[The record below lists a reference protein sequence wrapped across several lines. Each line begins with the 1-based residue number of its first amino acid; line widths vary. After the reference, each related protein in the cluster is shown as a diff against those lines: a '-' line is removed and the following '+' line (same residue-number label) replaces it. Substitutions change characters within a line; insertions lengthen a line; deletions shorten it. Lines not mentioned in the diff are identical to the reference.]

1 MKTSLL
7 RCLATV
13 VATSL
18 IMGPMYASSG
28 VEADILEE
36 VNFLRTSPDSYA
48 GDLEEYE
55 RRFDGRVAFG
65 EGEEPDFTTHE
76 GPRPVIEAVRELRRA
91 RPLGEVRH
99 SDILAKAAADHV
111 RFQGASGQVGHI
123 SNGKRPG
130 DRVKARGGNIYVGE
144 VIVYGVY
151 SSRNA
156 VRQLVVDDGVPG
168 RGHRRLLMTASY
180 RYAGVACGSHRKW
193 RNMCVIVLS
202 ETRDGSPVMSPQGS

>member
-1 MKTSLL
+1 MALSAVMTAHLMMAPL
-7 RCLATV
+7 H
-13 VATSL
+13 
-18 IMGPMYASSG
+18 GSSA

-36 VNFLRTSPDSYA
+36 VNFLRTSPDAYVR
-48 GDLEEYE
+48 DLEEYE
-55 RRFDGRVAFG
+55 RRFDGRIAFG
-65 EGEEPDFTTHE
+65 EGNEPDFTTHE
-76 GPRPVIEAVRELRRA
+76 GVRPVIEAAQDLGRT
-91 RPLGEVRH
+91 RPLGKMRH
-99 SDILAKAAADHV
+99 SEVLAQAAADHV
-111 RFQGASGQVGHI
+111 RLQGASGQVGHV

-168 RGHRRLLMTASY
+168 RGHRKLLLTASY
-180 RYAGVACGSHRKW
+180 QYAGVACGSHRRW

-202 ETRDGSPVMSPQGS
+202 ETRDGSPVKAMHN

>member
-1 MKTSLL
+1 MTA
-7 RCLATV
+7 CLM
-13 VATSL
+13 
-18 IMGPMYASSG
+18 MGPLHGSSD
-28 VEADILEE
+28 VEADILKE

-48 GDLEEYE
+48 GELEEYE
-55 RRFDGRVAFG
+55 RRFDGRIAYG

-76 GPRPVIEAVRELRRA
+76 GARPVIEAAHELRRA
-91 RPLGEVRH
+91 RAMGEVRH
-99 SDILAKAAADHV
+99 SGVLAQAAADHV
-111 RFQGASGQVGHI
+111 RFQGAIGQVGHI

-156 VRQLVVDDGVPG
+156 VRQLVVDDGVPD
-168 RGHRRLLMTASY
+168 RGHRKLLLTANY
-180 RYAGVACGSHRKW
+180 HYAGVACGSHRNW

-202 ETRDGSPVMSPQGS
+202 ETRDGSPKKAMHN

>member
-7 RCLATV
+7 SCLATV

-36 VNFLRTSPDSYA
+36 VNFLRASPDSYA

-55 RRFDGRVAFG
+55 RRFDGRIAFG
-65 EGEEPDFTTHE
+65 EGNEPDFTTHE
-76 GPRPVIEAVRELRRA
+76 GSRPVIEAIRELRRA
-91 RPLGEVRH
+91 RPMGEMRH
-99 SDILAKAAADHV
+99 SAVLAQAAADHV
-111 RFQGASGQVGHI
+111 RLQGASGQVGHI

-168 RGHRRLLMTASY
+168 RGHRRLLLTASY

-202 ETRDGSPVMSPQGS
+202 ETRDGSPVMSPRGS

>member
-1 MKTSLL
+1 MKTRIL
-7 RCLATV
+7 RGLSAVMTACAM
-13 VATSL
+13 
-18 IMGPMYASSG
+18 IGPLHGSTG

-36 VNFLRTSPDSYA
+36 VNFLRANPDSYA

-55 RRFDGRVAFG
+55 RRFDGRIAFG
-65 EGEEPDFTTHE
+65 EGNEPDFTTHE

-91 RPLGEVRH
+91 RPMGEVRH
-99 SDILAKAAADHV
+99 SDVLAKAATDHV

-130 DRVKARGGNIYVGE
+130 DRVKAHGGNIYVGE

-156 VRQLVVDDGVPG
+156 VRQLVVDDGVSG
-168 RGHRRLLMTASY
+168 RGHRRLLLTASY
-180 RYAGVACGSHRKW
+180 RYAGVACGSHRNW

-202 ETRDGSPVMSPQGS
+202 ETRDGSPVMATRN

>member
-1 MKTSLL
+1 MKTRIGRALSAGAAV
-7 RCLATV
+7 CLM
-13 VATSL
+13 
-18 IMGPMYASSG
+18 MGPLHGSSG

-65 EGEEPDFTTHE
+65 EGNEPDFTTHE
-76 GPRPVIEAVRELRRA
+76 GPRPVIEAIRELRRA
-91 RPLGEVRH
+91 RPMGEMRH
-99 SDILAKAAADHV
+99 SAVLAQAAADHV
-111 RFQGASGQVGHI
+111 RLQGASGQVGHV

-168 RGHRRLLMTASY
+168 RGHRKLLLFAPY
-180 RYAGVACGSHRKW
+180 RYAGVACGDHRAW

-202 ETRDGSPVMSPQGS
+202 ETRDGSPVMRPSGS